1 VLPEAKARIALKM
14 FSELESVADVRA
26 LFKSQVSSLTDET

>member
-1 VLPEAKARIALKM
+1 VACASRVLPEAKARIALKM

-26 LFKSQVSSLTDET
+26 VTAQLA